1 MRSLRTS
8 VVDRDA
14 RAGFT
19 LLELMLVLGLI
30 GLLMSSFVLG
40 FRSFTKAEL
49 RNSTSKL
56 AGAVRYL
63 FDRASTTGKIH
74 RLVFDFENKKYWAEV
89 SDDRFFMPRERETD
103 DSRAKEV
110 EAIAEERRL
119 EEEAKQRAAS
129 EPSEAEMLADPSRY
143 QATEWKP
150 KRARFEKVAE
160 KVVKPV
166 ELHKAKL
173 YGLFTPRYA
182 QPISTGHGYLYFFPL
197 GQTEP
202 AVIHISDDEGKSIF
216 SLVVSPLSGKV
227 KIENGYVTPR
237 VDEQVDDEGNRV
249 RPQ

>member
-1 MRSLRTS
+1 MKPISRRAAT
-8 VVDRDA
+8 
-14 RAGFT
+14 AGFT
-19 LLELMLVLGLI
+19 LLELMIVLGLM
-30 GLLMSSFVLG
+30 GLLMSSVLIG
-40 FRSFTKAEL
+40 FRAFTKAEL

-74 RLVFDFENKKYWAEV
+74 RLVLDFDNKKYWAEV

-103 DSRAKEV
+103 ESRAREV
-110 EAIAEERRL
+110 EAIAEEKRL
-119 EEEAKQRAAS
+119 EAEAKERGQADLT
-129 EPSEAEMLADPSRY
+129 EAEMLADPSRY

-150 KRARFEKVAE
+150 KRARFEKVSE

-166 ELHKAKL
+166 DLRKVKL

-182 QPISTGHGYLYFFPL
+182 KPVTAGQGYLYFFPL

-202 AVIHISDDEGKSIF
+202 ALIHVSDEDGKNIF
-216 SLVVSPLSGKV
+216 SLLVSPLSGKV
-227 KIENGYVTPR
+227 KIESGYVPPR
-237 VDEQVDDEGNRV
+237 VDEQVDDEGNPV